1 MIIFSSLVFFH
12 FPSTG
17 KRKRVYLYNDTVIR
31 SSEATVRRIR
41 EDYAQDGSLKDID
54 DATVLRKFASMF
66 NEWKG
71 GTESHVFTKLE
82 KIAASPEP
90 KTPTLGCTMNS
101 TLLSRHD
108 LNNQF
113 LTTRINWVVQ
123 SSGVDYLHL
132 LLVSMK
138 WLFREH
144 GLEDSARFL
153 ISIHDEVRYLSR
165 SKDATTVALALQI
178 SNLLTRCVFAQA
190 LGMNDLPQSVA
201 FFTAVD
207 VDHVLRKE
215 VNLDC
220 VTPSNPNPIPNGVAM
235 DIHQILKATD
245 GGQLPPLKASK

>member
-1 MIIFSSLVFFH
+1 MFA
-12 FPSTG
+12 
-17 KRKRVYLYNDTVIR
+17 IR
-31 SSEATVRRIR
+31 SDLPENSPLHE
-41 EDYAQDGSLKDID
+41 QD
-54 DATVLRKFASMF
+54 DATLLRRFASPF

-71 GTESHVFTKLE
+71 GTESNVFTKLE
-82 KIAASPEP
+82 KIAASSQP

-108 LNNQF
+108 HNNQF

-138 WLFREH
+138 WLLRQH
-144 GLEDSARFL
+144 GMENTARFL
-153 ISIHDEVRYLSR
+153 ISIHDEVRYLSQT
-165 SKDATTVALALQI
+165 KDAATVALALQI
-178 SNLLTRCVFAQA
+178 SNLLTRCMFAQA

-220 VTPSNPNPIPNGVAM
+220 VTPSNPTPIANGVAM
-235 DIHQILKATD
+235 DIHQILKATN
-245 GGQLPPLKASK
+245 GGQMPQADKSTL